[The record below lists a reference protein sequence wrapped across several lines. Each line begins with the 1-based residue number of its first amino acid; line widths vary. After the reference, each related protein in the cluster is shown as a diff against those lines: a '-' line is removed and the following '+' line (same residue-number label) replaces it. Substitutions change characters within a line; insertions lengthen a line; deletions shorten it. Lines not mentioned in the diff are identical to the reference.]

1 MPVAGGLAWQYIPPF
16 LYPRAPL
23 VFNRIV
29 VAWPRL
35 AVHLEAKSATLTP
48 CCFST
53 LTLEIPAMPMT
64 FVMLLLLLFLTS
76 APASAQQMQH
86 PTSGHE
92 HTTAA
97 IDSAAIAAVVN
108 RFHEA
113 LAAGD
118 SMAVL
123 AMLTEDARILENGAI
138 ETREEYRAHHL
149 PGDVAFAQ
157 AISSDRGPLQVTVV
171 GHVGWVTS
179 TSTTRGEFRGRA
191 INSQGAELM
200 VLTHTPEGWRISAIH
215 WSSRAL
221 RS

>member
-1 MPVAGGLAWQYIPPF
+1 
-16 LYPRAPL
+16 
-23 VFNRIV
+23 
-29 VAWPRL
+29 
-35 AVHLEAKSATLTP
+35 
-48 CCFST
+48 
-53 LTLEIPAMPMT
+53 MPMSS
-64 FVMLLLLLFLTS
+64 VMLLLLLFLTP
-76 APASAQQMQH
+76 APASAQQMQR

-97 IDSAAIAAVVN
+97 IDSAAVAAVVD

-123 AMLTEDARILENGAI
+123 ALLAEDARILENGVI

-157 AISSDRGPLQVTVV
+157 AISSVRGPMSVTIE
-171 GHVGWVTS
+171 GHVAWVIS
-179 TSTTRGEFRGRA
+179 TSTTRGEFRGQE

-200 VLTHTPEGWRISAIH
+200 VLTHTSEGWRISAIH